1 MLIRKSVTCIVFL
14 SLITGCADQGPTA
27 TFDDYENRLYRTL
40 EIENDN
46 HNDAGTQSDF
56 VKPRPEQ
63 WQIDLDSLDLG
74 PLDFLA
80 LTGCELQIIVGK
92 RNSSLGKLA
101 KPSQQLVLDLEFLQH
116 APACLTHLRG
126 TQADTELIE
135 KIEAAQ
141 ALKINQLE
149 NRIFNAIF
157 AGPEWHQFWR
167 RQDIPE
173 GYPQAQTSDAL
184 ISILD
189 QLSQQVSLWL
199 NGDYEVDSIVFE
211 NQLNNLRSGD
221 GGILLR
227 AADLTEHY
235 FEKWAQGM
243 ERSPYFEAPCTKLK
257 RDRRDILK
265 NVSARFFAQGVQQ
278 WLAPVSSR
286 AVKVT
291 TATNRLEAL
300 FEDAYPTE
308 YQVWRSQRDARLGAL
323 QQRPKQHVAYL
334 TRFLEPCL

>member
-1 MLIRKSVTCIVFL
+1 M
-14 SLITGCADQGPTA
+14 SLITACGDQGPTPV
-27 TFDDYENRLYRTL
+27 FDDYEDRLYRTL
-40 EIENDN
+40 DIQLEDQNDSG
-46 HNDAGTQSDF
+46 AQSDF
-56 VKPRPEQ
+56 IKPRPEQ
-63 WQIDLDSLDLG
+63 WQIDLESLDLG

-101 KPSQQLVLDLEFLQH
+101 KPSQRLILDIEFLQH
-116 APACLTHLRG
+116 APACLSHLRQSQG
-126 TQADTELIE
+126 DLELIG

-141 ALKINQLE
+141 SLKINQLE
-149 NRIFNAIF
+149 SRIFNAIF

-167 RQDIPE
+167 RRDIPE

-199 NGDYEVDSIVFE
+199 NGHYEVDSIYFE
-211 NQLNNLRSGD
+211 NLLNELRAGD
-221 GGILLR
+221 GGILLK
-227 AADLTEHY
+227 AADLTDTY
-235 FEKWAQGM
+235 FEEWARGI
-243 ERSPYFEAPCTKLK
+243 EKSVYFAEPCAKLK
-257 RDRRDILK
+257 RDQRDILQ

-300 FEDAYPTE
+300 VEEAHPTG
-308 YQVWRSQRDARLGAL
+308 YQVWRSQRDERLEAL
-323 QQRPKQHVAYL
+323 QQRPKQHVVYL
-334 TRFLEPCL
+334 TRFLEPCA